1 MANILVFAAHPD
13 DEVLGCGGTIARH
26 VSEGDLVKIVIVAEG
41 LTSRGPATDRSL
53 DALQTAAHK
62 AGEILGVS
70 EVHLEGLPDNRLD
83 FLDRLAVIKRIE
95 AHVAEW

>member
-1 MANILVFAAHPD
+1 M
-13 DEVLGCGGTIARH
+13 
-26 VSEGDLVKIVIVAEG
+26 EG
-41 LTSRGPATDRSL
+41 LSQLLAPDRFVE
-53 DALQTAAHK
+53 ALRAVAHK